1 MPHILTDYTSLDIF
15 LRNVTPTLPK
25 EARVDTTNAD
35 KIIQPYKIQVFIPEN
50 LRKSLKRLARE
61 EDTSLQNLVFTLL
74 SVATDEA
81 ASAIRPAMRKRL
93 AKMS

>member
-1 MPHILTDYTSLDIF
+1 M
-15 LRNVTPTLPK
+15 
-25 EARVDTTNAD
+25 DTTNPD

-61 EDTSLQNLVFTLL
+61 EDTSLQNLVYTLL

-81 ASAIRPAMRKRL
+81 ATAIRPAMRKRL